1 LAQAAG
7 RGQRAGLVGGD
18 ENPAD
23 DTASLPYPSTQIL
36 LWHTAMRPAAREGEL
51 GIGDLGLTAQADTVR
66 AAIRDRFACPGP
78 FGSQWAYETD
88 GHRRHRR
95 YHDANHLPTALAP
108 LWGPVPTRRRP
119 RLRHAGRAAPGDQA
133 TGWSATGSELCFRPM
148 LTARTGMLAGE
159 ELSPCARVSLP
170 ASRTTPDSAGFP
182 DNCNA
187 CSAGR
192 PGVNLALGGE
202 RVGQRVDGEAEWSCR
217 GSCGALPTRQ

>member
-1 LAQAAG
+1 MAAPEAWNG
-7 RGQRAGLVGGD
+7 WPKPLDVGNGQVWSAETRTPPTTPRACR
-18 ENPAD
+18 
-23 DTASLPYPSTQIL
+23 TPSTQIL

-133 TGWSATGSELCFRPM
+133 TGWSATGSELVF
-148 LTARTGMLAGE
+148 
-159 ELSPCARVSLP
+159 
-170 ASRTTPDSAGFP
+170 
-182 DNCNA
+182 
-187 CSAGR
+187 GR
-192 PGVNLALGGE
+192 
-202 RVGQRVDGEAEWSCR
+202 C
-217 GSCGALPTRQ
+217 

>member
-1 LAQAAG
+1 MAQAAG
-7 RGQRAGLVGGD
+7 REQRAGLVAGG

-23 DTASLPYPSTQIL
+23 DTASLPYLPSTQIL
-36 LWHTAMRPAAREGEL
+36 LWHTAMRLAAREGEL
-51 GIGDLGLTAQADTVR
+51 GIGELGLTAQADTVR
-66 AAIRDRFACPGP
+66 AAIRDRFACVAAPDVLLP
-78 FGSQWAYETD
+78 ETS
-88 GHRRHRR
+88 GRMERHRVR
-95 YHDANHLPTALAP
+95 
-108 LWGPVPTRRRP
+108 
-119 RLRHAGRAAPGDQA
+119 
-133 TGWSATGSELCFRPM
+133 TGFRPM

-170 ASRTTPDSAGFP
+170 ASRTTPDSAGSP
-182 DNCNA
+182 DDCNA